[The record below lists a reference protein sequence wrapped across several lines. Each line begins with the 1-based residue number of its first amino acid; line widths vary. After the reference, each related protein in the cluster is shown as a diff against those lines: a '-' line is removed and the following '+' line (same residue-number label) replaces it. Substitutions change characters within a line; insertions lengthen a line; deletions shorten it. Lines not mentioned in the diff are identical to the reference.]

1 MFRPGPVGKTVLR
14 PGDVFY
20 EPAGARITRF
30 DAQDAGVTFLAYFLL
45 GPGQEPE
52 LSFPLVNTE

>member
-1 MFRPGPVGKTVLR
+1 MFRGRPDPETVLR

-20 EPAGARITRF
+20 EPEGARITRF
-30 DAQDAGVTFLAYFLL
+30 DAQDAGVTFLACFLL

-52 LSFPLVNTE
+52 LTFPAG

>member
-1 MFRPGPVGKTVLR
+1 VLR

-20 EPAGARITRF
+20 EPEGARITRF
-30 DAQDAGVTFLAYFLL
+30 DAQDAGATFLAYFML

-52 LSFPLVNTE
+52 LTSPAG